1 MLKHNSKKVLDIIAS
16 QKKRNATQAYQEVH
30 PNASPE
36 SARVLASQLLA
47 KPEAQIYLK
56 EHIDKAQQTIVE
68 LMTTSEKDDIRLRS
82 AQDVMDRSHGKAVQ
96 QVQQNTSGVTINID
110 LASSLPLT
118 DETDQP
124 ATN

>member
-1 MLKHNSKKVLDIIAS
+1 MLKRNSKRVLDIIAG
-16 QKKRNATQAYQEVH
+16 QEQRNATQAYKAVH

-56 EHIDKAQQTIVE
+56 EHIDKAQATIVE

-82 AQDVMDRSHGKAVQ
+82 AQDVMDRSHGKAIQSVQ
-96 QVQQNTSGVTINID
+96 QTTTGVTLNID
-110 LASSLPLT
+110 LASALAMQDDDT
-118 DETDQP
+118 AP
-124 ATN
+124 ATS